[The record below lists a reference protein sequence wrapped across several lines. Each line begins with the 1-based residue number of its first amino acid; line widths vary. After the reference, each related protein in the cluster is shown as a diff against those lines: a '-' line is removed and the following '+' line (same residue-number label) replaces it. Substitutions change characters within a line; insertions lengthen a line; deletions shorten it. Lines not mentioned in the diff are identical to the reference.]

1 MMFFREGAESQV
13 EIKHVCVACGEHI
26 VTHEHGSYLEVT
38 RCMRGMK
45 ALYAKCAKWSGSLP
59 SDGGREPKG
68 GVR

>member
-1 MMFFREGAESQV
+1 
-13 EIKHVCVACGEHI
+13 VCVACGEHI
-26 VTHEHGSYLEVT
+26 VTHELGSYLEVT

-45 ALYAKCAKWSGSLP
+45 ALCAKCAKWPGSLP